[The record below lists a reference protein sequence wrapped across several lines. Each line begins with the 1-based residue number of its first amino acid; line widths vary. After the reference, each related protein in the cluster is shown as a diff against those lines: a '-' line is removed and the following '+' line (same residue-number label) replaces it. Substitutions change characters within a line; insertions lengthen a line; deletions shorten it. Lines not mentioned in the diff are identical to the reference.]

1 MDVMIVEKSEQAKDI
16 VELMKKDR
24 AGACTFFALDKLQP
38 FREADRNLPGPRLV
52 DEIWTEDERL
62 KKAFYKACGNTLY
75 ADNISIARKMGNSGG
90 QRHRVVS
97 LDGSVVEPTGTFTG
111 GGSRK
116 MSGAMAE
123 KPQIQVCSMTMRY
136 FEHFENKDK
145 VIEKILT
152 MSLKSKVY
160 FYNSGQ
166 QRNYF
171 RR

>member
-123 KPQIQVCSMTMRY
+123 KPQIQVCSLRY
-136 FEHFENKDK
+136 FEHFEN
-145 VIEKILT
+145 
-152 MSLKSKVY
+152 
-160 FYNSGQ
+160 
-166 QRNYF
+166 
-171 RR
+171 